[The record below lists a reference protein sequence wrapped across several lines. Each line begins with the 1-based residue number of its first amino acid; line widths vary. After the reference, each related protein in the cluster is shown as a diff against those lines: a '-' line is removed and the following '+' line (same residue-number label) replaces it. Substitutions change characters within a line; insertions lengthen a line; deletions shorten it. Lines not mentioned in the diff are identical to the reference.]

1 MIGVQNVTK
10 YYGRVRALD
19 RISFDVKSGEIVGL
33 LGPNGSGKTTLMRI
47 LTGFFPA
54 TEGAVQVAG
63 LDVSTS
69 SLEVRSRLGYLPENV
84 VLYPDMSVRAFLNF
98 CARVKINGVSQ
109 RRTNVERVLSECA
122 LEDMAQ
128 RQMGTLSKGYRQRVG
143 LAQALL
149 GQPEVLILD
158 EPTIGLDPNQV
169 IDMRELIKGLA
180 GKATILLS
188 SHILHEVELTC
199 ERVVIIDKG
208 RIIAEDTTERLSE
221 RLQGATSVLV
231 RAGGPGQD
239 ILAALRALDEVSQVT
254 QQAGNGQEHHAH
266 NVFTVRSPNRD
277 IAREIAH
284 VVINNGWDLHELR
297 PITLDLE
304 SLFVRLTGEEQQEAA

>member
-1 MIGVQNVTK
+1 
-10 YYGRVRALD
+10 
-19 RISFDVKSGEIVGL
+19 
-33 LGPNGSGKTTLMRI
+33 
-47 LTGFFPA
+47 
-54 TEGAVQVAG
+54 
-63 LDVSTS
+63 
-69 SLEVRSRLGYLPENV
+69 
-84 VLYPDMSVRAFLNF
+84 MSVRAFLNF
-98 CARVKINGVSQ
+98 CARVKINGVLQ

-122 LEDMAQ
+122 LEDMAH

-149 GQPEVLILD
+149 SEPEVLILD

-169 IDMRELIKGLA
+169 IDIRELIKGLG

-221 RLQGATSVLV
+221 RVQGAASVLV
-231 RAGGPGQD
+231 RAGGPRQN
-239 ILAALRALDEVSQVT
+239 ILHALRAIKAVSQVT
-254 QQAGNGQEHHAH
+254 EQNEKDGDGPEEA
-266 NVFTVRSPNRD
+266 VFTVQSSNQD
-277 IAREIAH
+277 IAREIAQT
-284 VVINNGWDLHELR
+284 VINNGWALHELR

-304 SLFVRLTGEEQQEAA
+304 ALFVRLTREEPKAAA

>member
-10 YYGRVRALD
+10 YYGQVCALD
-19 RISFDVKSGEIVGL
+19 RVSFDVKSGEIVGL

-47 LTGFFPA
+47 LTGFFSA
-54 TEGAVQVAG
+54 TEGTVRVAG

-69 SLEVRSRLGYLPENV
+69 SLAVRSRLGYLPENV

-98 CARVKINGVSQ
+98 CARVKVNSLSQ
-109 RRTNVERVLSECA
+109 RRTSVERVLSECT

-149 GQPEVLILD
+149 SEPEVLILD
-158 EPTIGLDPNQV
+158 EPTVGLDPNQV
-169 IDMRELIKGLA
+169 IDIRELIKGLG

-221 RLQGATSVLV
+221 RIQGTTSVLV
-231 RAGGPGQD
+231 RVGGPRQS
-239 ILAALRALDEVSQVT
+239 ILPALRAIKAVTQVT
-254 QQAGNGQEHHAH
+254 EQNKKDGDGPEDA
-266 NVFTVRSPNRD
+266 VFTVQSSNQD
-277 IAREIAH
+277 IAREIAQT
-284 VVINNGWDLHELR
+284 VINNGWALHELR
-297 PITLDLE
+297 PVTLDLE
-304 SLFVRLTGEEQQEAA
+304 ALFVRLTRREKEAA

>member
-1 MIGVQNVTK
+1 MIGVRNVTK
-10 YYGRVRALD
+10 YYGRVCALD

-54 TEGAVQVAG
+54 TEGTVQVAG
-63 LDVSTS
+63 LDISTS
-69 SLEVRSRLGYLPENV
+69 SLAVRSRLGYLPENV

-98 CARVKINGVSQ
+98 CARIKINGVSQ

-122 LEDMAQ
+122 LEDMAH

-149 GQPEVLILD
+149 SAPEVLILD
-158 EPTIGLDPNQV
+158 EPTVGLDPNQV

-199 ERVVIIDKG
+199 ERVVIIDRG

-221 RLQGATSVLV
+221 RVQGTASVLV
-231 RAGGPGQD
+231 RVGGPGQD
-239 ILAALRALDEVSQVT
+239 ILAALRTLNEVSQVT
-254 QQAGNGQEHHAH
+254 QQAGIGQEHQER
-266 NVFTVRSPNRD
+266 NVFTVRSSNKD

-284 VVINNGWDLHELR
+284 VVINNGWALHELR

-304 SLFVRLTGEEQQEAA
+304 SLFVRLTGEERQEAA